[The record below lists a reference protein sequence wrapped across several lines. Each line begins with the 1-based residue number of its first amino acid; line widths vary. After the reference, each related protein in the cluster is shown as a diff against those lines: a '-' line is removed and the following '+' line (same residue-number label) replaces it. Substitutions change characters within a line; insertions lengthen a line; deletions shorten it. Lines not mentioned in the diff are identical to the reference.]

1 MVMTMVVVTV
11 TVVVVILA
19 VINDVDGGSD
29 MILMVKLWW

>member
-29 MILMVKLWW
+29 MILMVKMWW